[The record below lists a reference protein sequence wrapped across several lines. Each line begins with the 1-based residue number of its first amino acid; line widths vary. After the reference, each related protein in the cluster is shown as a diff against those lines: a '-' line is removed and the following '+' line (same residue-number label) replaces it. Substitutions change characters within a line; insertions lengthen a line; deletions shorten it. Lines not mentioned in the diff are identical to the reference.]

1 MNNSN
6 AISECQICNS
16 NKLYHF
22 LSLGHQPPSDRFLT
36 EEKLKESETHHPI
49 DLYFCENCN
58 LVQLGYA
65 VDPSILFTESFI
77 YTTGSSKEL
86 VDNFHLLV
94 ELIVNKFKVSQEDLV
109 IDIGS
114 NDGTLLE
121 NYLPY
126 NIRVLGIDP
135 SKAAELAIKKNTPT
149 LLKFFNETTAEDVVR
164 EHGKAKII
172 TATNVFAHVKELN
185 SFMNGVKLLLDDNGI
200 FIEESGYL
208 PDLISKTEYDA
219 IYAEHLRYYSLR
231 PLIHLFNK
239 FGMDVFDVEKITTH
253 GGSLRVFSCKK
264 GDFLISDNVPKLL
277 KEEEMLGYYS
287 REIYDNFT
295 QKVLSNRESLR
306 SILFNMKSQGNTIVG
321 IGAPAKG
328 NTLLNFCKIG
338 KETLD
343 FLLEKGNLKVGMY
356 SPGMHIKVVE
366 ESVLFDEYSH
376 THALLLSWN
385 LKDIIVPKLRAKG
398 FKGKI
403 IVPVPIPHIL

>member
-1 MNNSN
+1 MNNPN
-6 AISECQICNS
+6 MISECQVCNS
-16 NKLYHF
+16 NKLYKF
-22 LSLGHQPPSDRFLT
+22 LSLGHQPPSDGFLT
-36 EEKLKESETHHPI
+36 EEKLREPETHHPL
-49 DLYFCENCN
+49 DLYFCEDCN

-86 VDNFHLLV
+86 VDNFHSLV
-94 ELIVNKFKVSQEDLV
+94 ENIVNMFNLSLEDFV

-121 NYLPY
+121 NYLQY
-126 NIRVLGIDP
+126 NIKVLGIDP
-135 SKAAELAIKKNTPT
+135 SKAAELAIKKNIPT
-149 LLKFFNETTAEDVVR
+149 LLRFFDEDTAKDVLR
-164 EHGKAKII
+164 EYGKAKII
-172 TATNVFAHVKELN
+172 TATNVFAHVKELD
-185 SFMNGVKLLLDDNGI
+185 SFMNGVKLLLDDNGV

-219 IYAEHLRYYSLR
+219 IYAEHLRYYSLK
-231 PLIHLFNK
+231 PLIHLFDR
-239 FGMDVFDVEKITTH
+239 FGMDVFDAEKITTH

-264 GDFLISDNVPKLL
+264 GDFPISENVSKLL

-287 REIYDNFT
+287 REIYDAFT

-338 KETLD
+338 RETLD
-343 FLLEKGNLKVGMY
+343 LLLEKENLKVGMY

-376 THALLLSWN
+376 AHALLLSWN
-385 LKDIIVPKLRAKG
+385 LKDIIVPKLREKG

-403 IVPVPIPHIL
+403 IVPVPTPHIL